1 MDTYADTKNRI
12 LFLLEEKQMSI
23 YALAMKSGVSASTIK
38 SILYGKSKNPGIVT
52 IKLLCDGFGISLYDF
67 FNTEVFRSR
76 ELENI

>member
-67 FNTEVFRSR
+67 FNTEVFRSI

>member
-1 MDTYADTKNRI
+1 MDTYSDTKNRI

-38 SILYGKSKNPGIVT
+38 SILYGKSKNPGVVT

-67 FNTEVFRSR
+67 FNTEVFRST
-76 ELENI
+76 EVENI

>member
-1 MDTYADTKNRI
+1 MDTYSDTKNRI
-12 LFLLEEKQMSI
+12 LFLLEQKQMSI

-67 FNTEVFRSR
+67 FNTEVFRSI